1 MSEPLRHDASKGRWC
16 PCDHCDYLYFEAKG
30 DTAALQLIVH
40 GNARRFQRSV
50 GEVETALQTSQERVR
65 ELAKAVRER

>member
-1 MSEPLRHDASKGRWC
+1 MSEPLQHDPSKGRWC
-16 PCDHCDYLYFEAKG
+16 PCDRCDYLYFEAKG

-50 GEVETALQTSQERVR
+50 GEVEAAFGASQERVR
-65 ELAKAVRER
+65 ELAQAVRER